1 MLVVAWV
8 GVPRLGSLWSSP
20 TWNLST
26 VRVGRHTTRS
36 WWWWW
41 WRSPQQRLLPRA
53 SQATKP
59 YLELERQGG
68 PPHCRMEHLGGHRRL
83 RQEQVRNLIINL
95 GIGGCSHKCD
105 TRAPMSLMYVRV
117 NSVGEEARS
126 CSPPVALVTDGTDIS
141 VWGGGGEGGRASG
154 CRSPPTASPP
164 APTAGSPCR
173 PSSPRG
179 RAPPRPV
186 GVQDTA
192 GLETGHIGIQVLAA
206 TA

>member
-1 MLVVAWV
+1 
-8 GVPRLGSLWSSP
+8 
-20 TWNLST
+20 
-26 VRVGRHTTRS
+26 
-36 WWWWW
+36 
-41 WRSPQQRLLPRA
+41 
-53 SQATKP
+53 
-59 YLELERQGG
+59 
-68 PPHCRMEHLGGHRRL
+68 MEHLGGHRRL

-173 PSSPRG
+173 PSLPRG
-179 RAPPRPV
+179 RAPPPPV
-186 GVQDTA
+186 DGGPGHSRIGDRTRWHYKCIAVQDEGTA
-192 GLETGHIGIQVLAA
+192 ASMYKKIRHINGGWIAYPPSLLWGRQI
-206 TA
+206 